1 MGCACPGLF
10 PLLLLS
16 KLVSK
21 LDVLPG
27 QFEVA
32 RRPHPPTPQSCQHT
46 GGQAP
51 KRAWGTEGKGLE
63 LLSSTIKG
71 FGKARMTPT
80 QPPSQTQ
87 LLARVLARA
96 CKHLSQSLGEPRE
109 SGLEAEPLPTSNLHP
124 H

>member
-1 MGCACPGLF
+1 MGCARSGLF

-32 RRPHPPTPQSCQHT
+32 SPPPPQSCQHT

-51 KRAWGTEGKGLE
+51 RRAWGTGGKGLE
-63 LLSSTIKG
+63 LLSCTIKG
-71 FGKARMTPT
+71 FRGA
-80 QPPSQTQ
+80 
-87 LLARVLARA
+87 
-96 CKHLSQSLGEPRE
+96 RE
-109 SGLEAEPLPTSNLHP
+109 SSHP
-124 H
+124 APPRSWQES

>member
-1 MGCACPGLF
+1 MGVGRWGQETDRTLAWGVPSRASS

-32 RRPHPPTPQSCQHT
+32 LLPPHPQSCQRT

-51 KRAWGTEGKGLE
+51 RRAWGAGGKGLE
-63 LLSSTIKG
+63 RLSSTIKG
-71 FGKARMTPT
+71 FGGARKTPT
-80 QPPSQTQ
+80 PSKHTQ
-87 LLARVLARA
+87 
-96 CKHLSQSLGEPRE
+96 SY
-109 SGLEAEPLPTSNLHP
+109 SGLGRSLSWGL
-124 H
+124 

>member
-32 RRPHPPTPQSCQHT
+32 SPPPPPPVLPIHRRPGAKAGLGGWGEGVRATVVHHQGLRRGERDPPPSPS
-46 GGQAP
+46 QAQALASFGWDLYASVP
-51 KRAWGTEGKGLE
+51 EPWEAWGEWPR
-63 LLSSTIKG
+63 S
-71 FGKARMTPT
+71 
-80 QPPSQTQ
+80 
-87 LLARVLARA
+87 RA
-96 CKHLSQSLGEPRE
+96 SAHF
-109 SGLEAEPLPTSNLHP
+109 
-124 H
+124 

>member
-1 MGCACPGLF
+1 MGCARSSLF

-32 RRPHPPTPQSCQHT
+32 LLPPHPQSCQHT

-51 KRAWGTEGKGLE
+51 RRAWGTGGKGLE
-63 LLSSTIKG
+63 LLLSTIKG
-71 FGKARMTPT
+71 FGGARKAPPNPPT
-80 QPPSQTQ
+80 QCTQ
-87 LLARVLARA
+87 VLARVLAGA

-109 SGLEAEPLPTSNLHP
+109 SGLETEPLPTSDLHP

>member
-32 RRPHPPTPQSCQHT
+32 SPPPHPQSCQHT
-46 GGQAP
+46 SGQAP
-51 KRAWGTEGKGLE
+51 RRAWGTVGKGLE
-63 LLSSTIKG
+63 LL
-71 FGKARMTPT
+71 
-80 QPPSQTQ
+80 
-87 LLARVLARA
+87 
-96 CKHLSQSLGEPRE
+96 
-109 SGLEAEPLPTSNLHP
+109 
-124 H
+124 

>member
-32 RRPHPPTPQSCQHT
+32 SRPPPPPVLPTHRRPGAKAGLGGWGAGVRTTVIHHQGLQRIEKDPT
-46 GGQAP
+46 
-51 KRAWGTEGKGLE
+51 
-63 LLSSTIKG
+63 
-71 FGKARMTPT
+71 T
-80 QPPSQTQ
+80 QPD
-87 LLARVLARA
+87 
-96 CKHLSQSLGEPRE
+96 
-109 SGLEAEPLPTSNLHP
+109 SGLGWGL
-124 H
+124 

>member
-32 RRPHPPTPQSCQHT
+32 SPPPPPPVLPIHRRPGAKAGL
-46 GGQAP
+46 GG
-51 KRAWGTEGKGLE
+51 WGGRG
-63 LLSSTIKG
+63 
-71 FGKARMTPT
+71 
-80 QPPSQTQ
+80 
-87 LLARVLARA
+87 
-96 CKHLSQSLGEPRE
+96 
-109 SGLEAEPLPTSNLHP
+109 
-124 H
+124 